1 MVRTDDVRTNADR
14 LYVVETNTDRRKIVQ
29 IKKRYKQKLLKRF

>member
-14 LYVVETNTDRRKIVQ
+14 LNVLETNTDRRKIVQ

>member
-1 MVRTDDVRTNADR
+1 MVRTDDVRTNADMSN
-14 LYVVETNTDRRKIVQ
+14 VVETKTVRRKIVQ

>member
-14 LYVVETNTDRRKIVQ
+14 LYVVETNTDRRQIVQ
-29 IKKRYKQKLLKRF
+29 IKRRYKQKLLKRF